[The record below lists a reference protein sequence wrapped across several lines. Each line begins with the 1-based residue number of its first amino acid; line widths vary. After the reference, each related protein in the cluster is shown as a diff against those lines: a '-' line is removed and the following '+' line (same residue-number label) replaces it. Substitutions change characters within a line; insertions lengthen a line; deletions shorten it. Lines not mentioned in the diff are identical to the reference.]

1 MPQIENLK
9 PSNNLIPYYLKNLRG
24 IDFLAL
30 TLEELTLNKLTL
42 KDLSLEQTDLERAV
56 NLPISLDEA
65 KARGAYT

>member
-24 IDFLAL
+24 IDLSH
-30 TLEELTLNKLTL
+30 T
-42 KDLSLEQTDLERAV
+42 DLRGADLEQANLEGSILRAADLERAV
-56 NLPISLDEA
+56 NLPISMDEA